1 MNKMQ
6 LEPVGNWPGYDY
18 PLACR
23 VIREGD
29 QKVLYPVMKR
39 SAEKLK
45 GFIAWGKYVPS
56 WDFKTVSQF
65 VKDHVNDPPPRFHLI
80 FSIGKEVV
88 GFGSLAPMEYEKDV
102 QVALWVAKGHE
113 RMGIGSWIV
122 SVLEFYA
129 FEVFGYH
136 HLFYQHDAMNRASG
150 KLPAKHGFTFSHS
163 FDTPKT
169 AMNESGLWMSW
180 VKTRPAELPPGFID
194 TGDWGRWTETRFPW
208 TSQI

>member
-1 MNKMQ
+1 MNEFE

-23 VIREGD
+23 VIRESD

-88 GFGSLAPMEYEKDV
+88 GFGSLAPMDHEKDV

-113 RMGIGSWIV
+113 RRGIGSWIV

-180 VKTRPAELPPGFID
+180 VKPRPAELPPGFID
-194 TGDWGRWTETRFPW
+194 TGDWGKWTEMRFPW
-208 TSQI
+208 VSLV